1 MKDAQERVLRQQLLD
16 LLKGGGAH
24 VQFDD
29 VVGHVPVRMRGQKPK
44 GMPHSPWMLLEHMRM
59 AQWDILEFSRNRK
72 HVSPDWPA
80 GYWPKT
86 DAPPSPS
93 AWAGSIKRFHKD
105 LKEMQALVANL
116 NTDLFAPISW
126 GDGQTV
132 LREALLV
139 ADHNAYHLAQLVD
152 ALRLLGAWEG

>member
-29 VVGHVPVRMRGQKPK
+29 VVADVPVRVRGQKPK

-86 DAPPSPS
+86 DAPPAHPRGP
-93 AWAGSIKRFHKD
+93 A
-105 LKEMQALVANL
+105 
-116 NTDLFAPISW
+116 
-126 GDGQTV
+126 
-132 LREALLV
+132 
-139 ADHNAYHLAQLVD
+139 
-152 ALRLLGAWEG
+152 ALRDFTKT